1 MRPAL
6 CRATPGELT
15 RQEIS
20 GASGHS
26 PEAFLAAGPCSW
38 LPGLKGRKV
47 GTSTAGNT
55 LLTLPAQLATGP
67 TVPPRS
73 LPARPGWLRG
83 RVPTG
88 VSGQHPASPPSRN
101 RLSLAAE
108 KGPKSVGP
116 GPLPTSSR
124 LPLCMRVRTQR
135 HVPWFT
141 RQKCLCD
148 LL

>member
-1 MRPAL
+1 MQSNTWRADTSGNLRCFWAFPGSFSSRRSLFLATRPERTKGWHVHRWEYFADAARPARH
-6 CRATPGELT
+6 RAH
-15 RQEIS
+15 R
-20 GASGHS
+20 A
-26 PEAFLAAGPCSW
+26 
-38 LPGLKGRKV
+38 
-47 GTSTAGNT
+47 
-55 LLTLPAQLATGP
+55 
-67 TVPPRS
+67 PRS
-73 LPARPGWLRG
+73 FPARPGWLRG